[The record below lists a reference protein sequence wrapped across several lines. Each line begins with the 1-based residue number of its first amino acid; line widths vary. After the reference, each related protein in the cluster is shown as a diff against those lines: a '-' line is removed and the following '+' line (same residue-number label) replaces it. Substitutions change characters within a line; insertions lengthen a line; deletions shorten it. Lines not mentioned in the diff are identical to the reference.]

1 MDISKRLT
9 IKGEIDYDSGTVTV
23 YDKKLGELTY
33 TLEEIFREF
42 HGLDDVVLTL
52 SHRRDLKA

>member
-9 IKGEIDYDSGTVTV
+9 IKGEIDYRDGTVTC

-33 TLEEIFREF
+33 TFEEIFREF
-42 HGLDDVVLTL
+42 DGLDDVVLTL
-52 SHRRDLKA
+52 SHRKDLKA